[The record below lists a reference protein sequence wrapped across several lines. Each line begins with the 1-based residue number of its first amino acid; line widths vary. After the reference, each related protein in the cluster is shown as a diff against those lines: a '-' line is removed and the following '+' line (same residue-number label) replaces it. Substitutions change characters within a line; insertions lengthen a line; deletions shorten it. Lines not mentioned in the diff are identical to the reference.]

1 MNAQELISGMI
12 NRAKTAPKE
21 EQAEILADVVTI
33 TVVAGTT
40 PSQWVESEPALVE
53 IHLPKTVTDLF
64 SLVSEIIGAPIAGL
78 ESAFITEC
86 VLYGMKGQAKRASD
100 LAKKYE
106 KIIEQI
112 KS

>member
-53 IHLPKTVTDLF
+53 IHLPKTVRLIQF
-64 SLVSEIIGAPIAGL
+64 SFGNNWRPYRRIG
-78 ESAFITEC
+78 EC
-86 VLYGMKGQAKRASD
+86 VHYRVRTLRHEGAG
-100 LAKKYE
+100 
-106 KIIEQI
+106 
-112 KS
+112 